1 MAKPLINLRVYYVLP
16 CCLLLLNLV
25 NALVGYQAERIDDPW
40 LRTVVVM
47 GMVLGG
53 SSLVAFVVSPGLEAF
68 VRWLQR
74 VSRSQAGGA
83 GEAWFLIGLGA
94 LVFWLYYRLVNYG
107 IESLVP
113 LHWRLG

>member
-1 MAKPLINLRVYYVLP
+1 MAKPLINLRVHYLLP

-25 NALVGYQAERIDDPW
+25 NAFVGYQAERIGDPW
-40 LRTVVVM
+40 VRTLVVM
-47 GMVLGG
+47 GLVLGG

-74 VSRSQAGGA
+74 MSRAKAGGV
-83 GEAWFLIGLGA
+83 GEAWFLIGLG
-94 LVFWLYYRLVNYG
+94 LVIFWLYFRLVNYG

-113 LHWRLG
+113 THWRLG